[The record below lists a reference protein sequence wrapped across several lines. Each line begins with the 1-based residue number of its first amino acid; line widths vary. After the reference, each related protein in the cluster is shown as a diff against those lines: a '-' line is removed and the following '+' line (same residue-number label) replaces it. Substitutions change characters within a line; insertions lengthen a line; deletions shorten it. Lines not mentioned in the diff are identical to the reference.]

1 MPDLT
6 PNNVTKVLVLGFESQ
21 VVHAAFVSLCFQCCF
36 GHILPHKEQ
45 VGNT

>member
-21 VVHAAFVSLCFQCCF
+21 VVHAAFVSLFPV
-36 GHILPHKEQ
+36 LLWPY
-45 VGNT
+45 TTT